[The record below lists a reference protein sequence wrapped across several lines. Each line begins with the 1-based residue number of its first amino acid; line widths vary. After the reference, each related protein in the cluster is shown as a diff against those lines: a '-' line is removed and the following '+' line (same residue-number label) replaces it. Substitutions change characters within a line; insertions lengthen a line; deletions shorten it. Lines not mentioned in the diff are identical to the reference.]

1 MGPRG
6 TTRSRAVQG
15 LVYCSVGD
23 RGSPP
28 RARHGSPVRR
38 GPRALTVLLVIGLR
52 FVGDRSWVEMRGKTG
67 GWVVWARHARLKI
80 DARLQRRPRDH
91 RRHGHRQRHRQ
102 VHGHGQRVRLG
113 RSVLFA
119 ARHQQRDVL
128 DRPARARVCSGAR
141 GDHRQRSAG
150 AADAQERARATE
162 RPIARD
168 FPLTPA
174 PGLGPDPRFQW
185 RRPVYIDDPNG
196 LIRAI
201 AWRRPVSWY

>member
-15 LVYCSVGD
+15 LVYYSVGD

-128 DRPARARVCSGAR
+128 DRPARARVWSGAR
-141 GDHRQRSAG
+141 GDHRQRNG

-162 RPIARD
+162 SRSD
-168 FPLTPA
+168 FVA
-174 PGLGPDPRFQW
+174 GGKADVVCR
-185 RRPVYIDDPNG
+185 V
-196 LIRAI
+196 A
-201 AWRRPVSWY
+201 RRPVSK

>member
-1 MGPRG
+1 
-6 TTRSRAVQG
+6 
-15 LVYCSVGD
+15 
-23 RGSPP
+23 
-28 RARHGSPVRR
+28 
-38 GPRALTVLLVIGLR
+38 
-52 FVGDRSWVEMRGKTG
+52 MRGKTG

-162 RPIARD
+162 RPIAFSRAR
-168 FPLTPA
+168 PA
-174 PGLGPDPRFQW
+174 G
-185 RRPVYIDDPNG
+185 
-196 LIRAI
+196 
-201 AWRRPVSWY
+201 